1 MISLLAFSQYQFM
14 RFSIRKLRLKKYRQ
28 EVILLQNFELSRMYA
43 AKDEEKQGDETTTV
57 EPTKQQQEQ
66 RELDAL
72 MQRNYRREMAEL
84 SRRFPKNF
92 LDCRW
97 FQSKSDAFF
106 IATMVCQLIQSMGYN
121 GLYDI
126 PSLLMILGLFAFYTL
141 RKSNPHGYLLF
152 LFVSIY
158 YISLA
163 ILVKWLYLILIRI
176 TWVKEYAYENR
187 ESTAVF
193 LA

>member
-1 MISLLAFSQYQFM
+1 
-14 RFSIRKLRLKKYRQ
+14 
-28 EVILLQNFELSRMYA
+28 
-43 AKDEEKQGDETTTV
+43 
-57 EPTKQQQEQ
+57 
-66 RELDAL
+66 
-72 MQRNYRREMAEL
+72 
-84 SRRFPKNF
+84 
-92 LDCRW
+92 
-97 FQSKSDAFF
+97 
-106 IATMVCQLIQSMGYN
+106 MVCQLIQSMGYN

-163 ILVKWLYLILIRI
+163 ILVKWLYLIAIRI
-176 TWVKEYAYENR
+176 TWVQNWVQKRQEFSCLFDCKIPE
-187 ESTAVF
+187 ESTTVF